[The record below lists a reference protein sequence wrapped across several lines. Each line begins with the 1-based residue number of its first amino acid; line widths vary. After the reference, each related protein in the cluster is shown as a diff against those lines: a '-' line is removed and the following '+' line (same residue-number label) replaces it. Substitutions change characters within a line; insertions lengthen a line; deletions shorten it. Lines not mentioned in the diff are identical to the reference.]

1 MDGTASDPTIAGRS
15 VLRTGLRVIGWVVLA
30 ACVFTGML
38 GFVEYQAHRRED
50 RIARKI
56 EALGGD
62 VFSEKWGRFP
72 PLFASGGRF
81 KTVELFGRPATA
93 ELLAEVGSL
102 TNLKEL
108 FLDRAQVDDA
118 SLKHLAGLTQL
129 QRLILRDT
137 LITDAG
143 LEHLKGLKSLK
154 QLDLRRTRTTP
165 QGRAM
170 LQQALPGCVIE
181 STR

>member
-1 MDGTASDPTIAGRS
+1 MVGTVSEPTTTERS
-15 VLRTGLRVIGWVVLA
+15 VLRTFTRVVGGAILVAIVFAGL
-30 ACVFTGML
+30 L
-38 GFVEYQAHRRED
+38 GFVEYQAHQREY

-56 EALGGD
+56 ESLGGD

-72 PLFASGGRF
+72 PPFASGGRF

-93 ELLAEVGSL
+93 DVLAEVGSL
-102 TNLKEL
+102 SNLKEL
-108 FLDRAQVDDA
+108 FLDGSQVEDA

-129 QRLILRDT
+129 QRLTLRET
-137 LITDAG
+137 PITDVG

-181 STR
+181 SSR